1 MPDGTEATDTSAGE
15 AETAD
20 DDGTGEPMYDDDET
34 ARADATPAART
45 PLQAEGFVITA
56 QHIRVATEVLQ
67 KAGRLRVSSRRGTGG
82 GRHLDPRTSA
92 ELSRRLGSPF
102 EVFEDDMDE
111 GEILEKN
118 ERLDMVIVRARQEAQ
133 L

>member
-1 MPDGTEATDTSAGE
+1 MPTPNEAAEFKFLLVQEATTHKK
-15 AETAD
+15 
-20 DDGTGEPMYDDDET
+20 
-34 ARADATPAART
+34 RRRDAAQSWLVGRGPCAASS

-92 ELSRRLGSPF
+92 ELTRRLGSSF